1 MTEEKEKKKITAK
14 DILAVLKKRWWIILI
29 EVAVIGIIILFDLL
43 SKKYAVAF
51 LKQQEGEFYVFI
63 KGLINFNYTENTG
76 AGFGMFSGN
85 TVTLSVLTAI
95 LMFIIF
101 AFLTV
106 AQTQNEFLRISLTFI
121 LGGGIG
127 NLVDRIKFGYVRDFI
142 QFAFWEKFAI
152 FNVADMFVTVGTFM
166 LIIVLIVMLVLEN
179 KKSKKEFEEENKNK
193 ANVQETLSDP
203 LDAPK
208 NLNPMM
214 PSPNDYEFVPSESSD
229 CKKSSNNKNSN
240 GNENAEGGNDE
251 NSGDSHAEG
260 GDSENKTDVD
270 GHSDGEKETSNS
282 DETAEEAG
290 SDEDK

>member
-106 AQTQNEFLRISLTFI
+106 AQTQNEWLRISLTFI

-193 ANVQETLSDP
+193 ANAQEPLSDP
-203 LDAPK
+203 LDAPQ

-214 PSPNDYEFVPSESSD
+214 PSPNDYEFVASENPANVENSADCEKSD
-229 CKKSSNNKNSN
+229 KDANLSDDEDS
-240 GNENAEGGNDE
+240 DE
-251 NSGDSHAEG
+251 NNNA
-260 GDSENKTDVD
+260 D
-270 GHSDGEKETSNS
+270 GHSDGETEKPYV
-282 DETAEEAG
+282 DETAKNAG
-290 SDEDK
+290 SDGDK